1 MQTAM
6 RTEFLGASLKSGPA
20 MRAAPAA
27 KPVAVQAFFKKAEKA
42 VAPAKGKATQASP
55 DPPASH
61 PPIQDRAPITSLFAH
76 IVMSLYASRFAPCTV
91 AFSAFLSIGLDTAIA
106 ETTGGVVLHRC

>member
-6 RTEFLGASLKSGPA
+6 RTEFLGTSLKSVSA
-20 MRAAPAA
+20 MKATPAA

-55 DPPASH
+55 DPRP
-61 PPIQDRAPITSLFAH
+61 TSSSTRLLLVFN
-76 IVMSLYASRFAPCTV
+76 V
-91 AFSAFLSIGLDTAIA
+91 AAN
-106 ETTGGVVLHRC
+106 